1 MYCTCTVGNVTY
13 TVGHVTY
20 TVGNVTYTVGHVT
33 DFISYIQ
40 GKIVLPTAACMKV
53 TMEIKYVY

>member
-1 MYCTCTVGNVTY
+1 MYCRSCDMYCTC
-13 TVGHVTY
+13 
-20 TVGNVTYTVGHVT
+20 TVGHVT